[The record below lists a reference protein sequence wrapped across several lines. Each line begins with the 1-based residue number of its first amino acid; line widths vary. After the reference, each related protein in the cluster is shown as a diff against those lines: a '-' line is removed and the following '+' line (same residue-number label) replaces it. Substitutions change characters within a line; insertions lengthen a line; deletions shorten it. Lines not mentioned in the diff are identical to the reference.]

1 MACVSAMLIGC
12 KQKTMQKGIELSH
25 LDTTMAPGTDFYRYA
40 CGGWMDANPLPAEYS
55 RYGNFEA
62 VYETSNKQLLDL
74 IHELS
79 EEDAAVGSLQ
89 QKIGD
94 LYNIAMDSVKQNEAG
109 ISPIMDDLVA
119 LDGMTEREAVAAM
132 VGTFSRKGVPGFFT
146 PFINADLKNST
157 QNLFYIYQ
165 GGLTLDEKEY
175 YLDTDEATT
184 AIREAYKVYVEKMF
198 QLCGFTEEQA
208 CRKMEEV
215 LRIETRI
222 AGVSSSATELRNPEA
237 NYHKMSYE
245 DLLRDY
251 PGVDWD
257 AYFAAAGVKGL
268 REVCVGQPKVIT
280 EVGAILQEEDL
291 SALKSFIEWKLIDT
305 ASPYLTDDLR
315 ACRFDFYGR
324 AMSGAQQDRPR
335 WKKAVSTVDGVLGE
349 AVGRLY
355 VEKYFPAAAKER
367 MVNLVRNLQEALKE
381 RILVQDWMSDETK
394 KVALEKLAA
403 FRVKIGY
410 PDTWRD
416 YTALEIKN
424 DSYWANIVRS
434 SEFEMDYILEKNLN
448 KPVDREEWL
457 ITPQTV
463 NAYYNPTTNEIC
475 FPAGILQPPF
485 FSMEAD
491 DACNYGAIGVVIGH
505 EMTHGFDDKGRLYDK
520 NGNLTEW
527 WSKEDAERF
536 MERADVMRAFF
547 DNIEVLP
554 GLKANGTLTLGEN
567 LADHGGLMVAYAA
580 FRKATEEQPL
590 GIVDGF
596 TPEQRF
602 FLSYANVW
610 AGNIRDEEIRKR
622 TMGDPHSLGRW
633 RVNGAL
639 PHIDMWYEA
648 FGITESDSLYIPKEE
663 RVTIW

>member
-1 MACVSAMLIGC
+1 
-12 KQKTMQKGIELSH
+12 
-25 LDTTMAPGTDFYRYA
+25 
-40 CGGWMDANPLPAEYS
+40 MDANPLPDEYS

-74 IHELS
+74 INELS
-79 EEDAAVGSLQ
+79 EKDAAPGSLE

-109 ISPIMDDLVA
+109 ISPIMADLVA
-119 LDGMTEREAVAAM
+119 IDALAERELVCAM
-132 VGTFSRKGVPGFFT
+132 MGAFSRKGIPGFFS
-146 PFINADLKNST
+146 PFISPDIKNST
-157 QNLFYIYQ
+157 ENLFYIYQ

-184 AIREAYKVYVEKMF
+184 AIREAYKVYMDKMF

-208 CRKMEEV
+208 CRKAEDVM
-215 LRIETRI
+215 RIETRI
-222 AGVSSSATELRNPEA
+222 ARVSSSATELRNPEA
-237 NYHKMSYE
+237 NYHKMTYA
-245 DLLRDY
+245 DLLRDFA
-251 PGVDWD
+251 GIDWD
-257 AYFAAAGVKGL
+257 AYFAAAKVEGL
-268 REVCVGQPKVIT
+268 REVSVGQPKVIT
-280 EVGAILQEEDL
+280 EVGNILQEEDL
-291 SALKSFIEWKLIDT
+291 SALKSFIEWKLINT
-305 ASPYLTDDLR
+305 ASPYLTDELR

-324 AMSGAQQDRPR
+324 TMSGAQQDRPR

-367 MVNLVRNLQEALKE
+367 MVKLVQNLQVALKE
-381 RILVQDWMSDETK
+381 RILAQDWMSDETK

-416 YTALEIKN
+416 YTALEIKD
-424 DSYWANIVRS
+424 DSYWANIVRF
-434 SEFEMDYILEKNLN
+434 SEFEMDYNIKKNLN
-448 KPVDREEWL
+448 KPVDREEWF

-485 FSMEAD
+485 FSMEVD

-547 DNIEVLP
+547 DKIEVLP

-567 LADHGGLMVAYAA
+567 LADHGGLMVAYTA
-580 FRKATEEQPL
+580 FQNAMKEQPL
-590 GIVDGF
+590 EEKDGF
-596 TPEQRF
+596 TPDQRF

-622 TMGDPHSLGRW
+622 TMSDPHSLGCW

-648 FGITESDSLYIPKEE
+648 FGITENDSLYIPKEE